1 MKPNNFSSFQEREDF
16 GLANER
22 HYKETIC
29 EMFEDWGELNW
40 SEDKYSTFDFT
51 NHICS
56 VELKGRTCYSHTY
69 PTAIVGYNKI
79 REGMT
84 RVKNGKQVFFLW
96 SYKDGLYM
104 WELTLNSWLLIGGK
118 NSITDTIGCP
128 YGKVIKNVE
137 IPYKLLEKVSD
148 IPTVE
153 RN

>member
-1 MKPNNFSSFQEREDF
+1 MKPNNFNSFKEREAF

-22 HYKETIC
+22 HYKETIG
-29 EMFEDWGELNW
+29 ELFEDWGELNW
-40 SEDKYSTFDFT
+40 SEDKFATFDFT
-51 NHICS
+51 NENLF
-56 VELKGRTCYSHTY
+56 VELKGRTCYSNTY

-79 REGMT
+79 REGIK

-96 SYKDGLYM
+96 SFKDGLYF

-118 NSITDTIGCP
+118 NSITDKIGCP

-137 IPYKLLEKVSD
+137 IPLNFLEKVSD

-153 RN
+153 R

>member
-1 MKPNNFSSFQEREDF
+1 MKPNNFSSFQEREEF

-40 SEDKYSTFDFT
+40 SEDKYATFDFT

-79 REGMT
+79 RRYDPSKKWET
-84 RVKNGKQVFFLW
+84 SVFFVVL
-96 SYKDGLYM
+96 
-104 WELTLNSWLLIGGK
+104 
-118 NSITDTIGCP
+118 
-128 YGKVIKNVE
+128 
-137 IPYKLLEKVSD
+137 
-148 IPTVE
+148 
-153 RN
+153 

>member
-1 MKPNNFSSFQEREDF
+1 MKPNNFSSFQEREEF

-22 HYKETIC
+22 HYKETIG
-29 EMFEDWGELNW
+29 ELFEDWGELNW
-40 SEDKYSTFDFT
+40 NKKKYEIFDFE

-56 VELKGRTCYSHTY
+56 VEVKGRTCFSYTY

-79 REGMT
+79 KEGMN

-104 WELTLNSWLLIGGK
+104 WELTLNSWVAIGGR
-118 NSITDTIGCP
+118 NSITENLGCP

-137 IPYKLLEKVSD
+137 IPLKFLEKVSD
-148 IPTVE
+148 IATID
-153 RN
+153 R